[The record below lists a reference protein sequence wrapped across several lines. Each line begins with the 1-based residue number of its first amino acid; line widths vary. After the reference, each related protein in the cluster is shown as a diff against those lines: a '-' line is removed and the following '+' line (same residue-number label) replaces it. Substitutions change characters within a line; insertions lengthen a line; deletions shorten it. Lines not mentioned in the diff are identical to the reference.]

1 MIFEKKDI
9 QNGDYGLFERNF
21 ISFDKKQTILV
32 KNYDTLIPWITPKT
46 RESNGMLKLH
56 YEIIDFYNFMAPT
69 EEEDLLKKETI
80 RYFKNLIKDNWPNW
94 KVKTFGS
101 FPNKIHLPD
110 SDIDI
115 VVISEESSNKFQE
128 LRILNKIANK
138 LIEDQ
143 KLEFIKIIKA
153 KVPII
158 RAIFK
163 DTKINFDI
171 STNRKN

>member
-1 MIFEKKDI
+1 MFITTNTNQQFHIENPFKTKKDEITKNNNNMIFEKKDI

-80 RYFKNLIKDNWPNW
+80 RYFKNLIKDN
-94 KVKTFGS
+94 
-101 FPNKIHLPD
+101 
-110 SDIDI
+110 
-115 VVISEESSNKFQE
+115 
-128 LRILNKIANK
+128 
-138 LIEDQ
+138 
-143 KLEFIKIIKA
+143 
-153 KVPII
+153 
-158 RAIFK
+158 
-163 DTKINFDI
+163 
-171 STNRKN
+171 